1 MPRYLSCSVSIF
13 ATKKLYAIRKLIDF
27 WWVSCLHES
36 VKHRTI
42 FTRWI
47 FYPWTGHT
55 VTHAMSEGRCCRLTE
70 HYRPIHASLMR
81 DELYKIMQPNVY
93 NKISLKRKRY
103 FPERNYIA
111 CTWPYS
117 IIICIDFTRKKPYV
131 RYYLLILALVLRIFV
146 DDSRCNMNL
155 DERRSRN
162 VCIFHREIVSWHA
175 E

>member
-1 MPRYLSCSVSIF
+1 M
-13 ATKKLYAIRKLIDF
+13 
-27 WWVSCLHES
+27 SCLHES

-42 FTRWI
+42 FARWI
-47 FYPWTGHT
+47 LYSWTGHT
-55 VTHAMSEGRCCRLTE
+55 VTHAMSEGRRCRSTE
-70 HYRPIHASLMR
+70 RYRPIHASSMR
-81 DELYKIMQPNVY
+81 DELYKIMQPNVC

-103 FPERNYIA
+103 FSERNRIA

-117 IIICIDFTRKKPYV
+117 IIIRIDFTRKKPYV
-131 RYYLLILALVLRIFV
+131 RCYLLILALVSRIFV
-146 DDSRCNMNL
+146 DDSRWNMNL